1 MDVSYSFEKGWNKVP
16 IGQSQRIKKK
26 IMDGLKI
33 KSRGSWSNRLRGVVV
48 PSIAEYEYIESV
60 FKEIGI
66 LDIWG
71 KADQ

>member
-1 MDVSYSFEKGWNKVP
+1 
-16 IGQSQRIKKK
+16 
-26 IMDGLKI
+26 MDGLKI

-66 LDIWG
+66 QDIWG